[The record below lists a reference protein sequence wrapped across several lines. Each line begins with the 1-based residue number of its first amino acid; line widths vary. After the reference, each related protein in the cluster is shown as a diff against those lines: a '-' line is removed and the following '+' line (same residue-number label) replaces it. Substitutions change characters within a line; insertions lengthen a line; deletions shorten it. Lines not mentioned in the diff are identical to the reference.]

1 MRLLA
6 ATLALALCS
15 LGAAG
20 ASAQTPPTAAAEAA
34 RAKDAGD
41 TAMDAFRF
49 DEALA
54 AYERAYALAPTPVLL
69 YNRGRALQALGRYP
83 DALDQLD
90 AFAKTAPPDLK
101 AKVPAL
107 DALIADVRGKICT
120 VTLETGT
127 VGARVQVGATVVG
140 NTPLPPLRLNA
151 GKATITVEAEGFE
164 PFRREVELPGGGTA
178 LVHADLVPL
187 GPNATLVVKTAQAG
201 AEIWLDGR
209 RVGTT
214 SAEARVASGEHKV
227 HVHHPEFVDADT
239 TVVIAVQEKKVV
251 DVPLTPRPTPSRW
264 WLWTGLAV
272 LVTAGAVAV
281 GVGLSTRPA
290 DKGTIPPG
298 QLRPTA
304 AVLRF

>member
-6 ATLALALCS
+6 VTLAVALCS
-15 LGAAG
+15 LGATG
-20 ASAQTPPTAAAEAA
+20 ASAQTPPAAAEAV
-34 RAKDAGD
+34 RAKEAGD
-41 TAMDAFRF
+41 TAMDLFRF

-54 AYERAYALAPTPVLL
+54 AYERAYALAPAPVLL

-83 DALDQLD
+83 DALDQLE

-107 DALIADVRGKICT
+107 DALIADVRGKVCT
-120 VTLETGT
+120 VTLETAT

-140 NTPLPPLRLNA
+140 KTPLAPLRLNA
-151 GKATITVEAEGFE
+151 GKATITVESEGFE
-164 PFRREVELPGGGTA
+164 PFRREVELPGGGAA

-187 GPNATLVVKTAQAG
+187 GPSATLVVKTPRPG

-214 SAEARVASGEHKV
+214 SAEARVTSGEHKV
-227 HVHHPEFVDADT
+227 HVHHPDFVDADT
-239 TVVIAVQEKKVV
+239 TVVIALQEKKVV
-251 DVPLTPRPTPSRW
+251 DVPLAPRPTPSRW

-272 LVTAGAVAV
+272 VVTAGAVAA

-290 DKGTIPPG
+290 DKGTIAPG

-304 AVLRF
+304 LLRF